1 MYKMFILFEIHT
13 FESECFLLTIFSKN
27 VDLFKEFYNKVIIQL
42 LDLKLHET
50 NNCFYLWIS

>member
-50 NNCFYLWIS
+50 NNCFYL